1 MQYNDRIVVG
11 NASFNWIEIASL
23 PDYSINGELYF
34 AKALKDLY
42 DVDQYIDV
50 GGAVIGACGQSPL
63 QIMDCS
69 SVVID
74 THGLPPETDK
84 IRTINGLVSPDH
96 HQLDNII
103 NGRNIFIKVD
113 VDGNDLSVIKTL
125 STGLSYGDV
134 DPHVLALQFEYDFHW
149 EDKGITLNEAYEHLP
164 YEHLYAIEHNG
175 LKKIDYPLVQG
186 DFNYRNI
193 VCGNFDADQVT
204 QQMQK
209 YSLINAT
216 TIDQPTE
223 SQLKM
228 VDKVRWWHNNE
239 LRKGNTAKRRKN
251 IYPHDTFGS

>member
-1 MQYNDRIVVG
+1 
-11 NASFNWIEIASL
+11 
-23 PDYSINGELYF
+23 
-34 AKALKDLY
+34 
-42 DVDQYIDV
+42 
-50 GGAVIGACGQSPL
+50 
-63 QIMDCS
+63 
-69 SVVID
+69 
-74 THGLPPETDK
+74 
-84 IRTINGLVSPDH
+84 
-96 HQLDNII
+96 
-103 NGRNIFIKVD
+103 
-113 VDGNDLSVIKTL
+113 
-125 STGLSYGDV
+125 
-134 DPHVLALQFEYDFHW
+134 
-149 EDKGITLNEAYEHLP
+149 LP

-175 LKKIDYPLVQG
+175 LKKIDYPLAQG

-209 YSLINAT
+209 YSIINAT